1 MSELHTEY
9 RMSQALA
16 ILQPLSW
23 LDDLWHR
30 HLDATRDIP
39 AEDTGTLGELGA
51 ELQSLLDRS
60 VSEAEWLR
68 AHFSDRAEQLDAGLA
83 RALDAYPL
91 TEDARAW
98 LRASFDAQGGFAA
111 TVQAATETVIAE
123 APEARLE
130 MSVTI
135 AEIEGG
141 EFKDPKPRRRRLK
154 CAILGIGAG
163 IAIAAGQYS
172 IAVSIVLHMNSI
184 GCFGENPNSK

>member
-16 ILQPLSW
+16 TLQPLSW

-30 HLDATRDIP
+30 YLDAAREIP
-39 AEDTGTLGELGA
+39 AEDVGTLGELGA

-68 AHFSDRAEQLDAGLA
+68 AHFSERAEQLDKGLA

-130 MSVTI
+130 MSVTME
-135 AEIEGG
+135 EIEGG
-141 EFKDPKPRRRRLK
+141 EFEGPKPRRRRLK

-172 IAVSIVLHMNSI
+172 IAVSILLHMNSI